1 MSLAQSPLLPTNSLD
16 ELLSLDGAVADVLP
30 FTGAY
35 ATPFIAVHSVNAPPL
50 PLSRSKSHGYG
61 SNAAAPPPS
70 LSRSRSHGYEPI
82 HHHQVSF
89 SAPPLAISRS
99 SSYGYESDASCTSVS
114 GFPTMR
120 STSMTKTF
128 RATPTSI
135 EAYYTA
141 NEYEYDPYTQLAT
154 LWSTPAAQAEPQIAL
169 CYDVHDDLVDLFSPT
184 PKAVQSETPTTT
196 LTIST
201 SPVKSTSY
209 KTNDKPTKLKST
221 KAIKKCTYAARRVSE
236 PCPQESDYAHKLTDT
251 GFFPVA
257 FALPQS
263 QREVSALRRETS
275 ELETQLRELQAK
287 RSISTTTTQTQHTRE
302 SAELEKI
309 LLARAQEENERLL
322 AIVKTQEVQIR
333 RCDSLFPQIKTETTT
348 TEAA

>member
-16 ELLSLDGAVADVLP
+16 ELLSLDGTAADVLP

-61 SNAAAPPPS
+61 NNAAAPPPS
-70 LSRSRSHGYEPI
+70 LSRSRSYGYEPI
-82 HHHQVSF
+82 HHQVSF
-89 SAPPLAISRS
+89 SASPLAVTRS

-135 EAYYTA
+135 EAYCTA

-154 LWSTPAAQAEPQIAL
+154 LWSMPAAQAEPQVAP

-184 PKAVQSETPTTT
+184 PKAAQSETTTTT

-209 KTNDKPTKLKST
+209 KTNDKLTKLKST
-221 KAIKKCTYAARRVSE
+221 KAIKKCTYAARR
-236 PCPQESDYAHKLTDT
+236 
-251 GFFPVA
+251 
-257 FALPQS
+257 
-263 QREVSALRRETS
+263 REVSALRRETS
-275 ELETQLRELQAK
+275 ELETQLRELQTK

-322 AIVKTQEVQIR
+322 AIVKTQEAQIR